1 MLLHAVTVLLALFHP
16 LNQRTRFV
24 IELSR
29 FERFADFI
37 R

>member
-1 MLLHAVTVLLALFHP
+1 MLLHAVTPLLALFHP
-16 LNQRTRFV
+16 FNQRTRFV
-24 IELSR
+24 IETSR